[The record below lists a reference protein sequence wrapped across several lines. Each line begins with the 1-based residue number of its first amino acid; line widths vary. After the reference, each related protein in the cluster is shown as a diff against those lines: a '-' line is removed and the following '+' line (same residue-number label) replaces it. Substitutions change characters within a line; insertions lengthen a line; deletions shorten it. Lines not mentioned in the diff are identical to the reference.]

1 MPRKTLSGFLVVI
14 EGIDGAGKTTQARLL
29 AEQLQEMSFSVVSS
43 REPTNGKWGKLLK
56 ESAKTGRL
64 SPEEEL
70 NAFIEDRKEHV
81 EGLIRPQ
88 LENGRV
94 VILDR
99 YYFSTVA
106 YQGARGLNVQELM
119 QRNEEF
125 APEPDLLVLLD
136 VEPEIGLRRIHERG
150 DEVNQF
156 EREAALAKAREIFN
170 QIEKPYLLRLDA
182 GQEPETIRDS
192 IIEKFKQ
199 IA

>member
-1 MPRKTLSGFLVVI
+1 MPGKTLTGFLVVI

-29 AEQLQEMSFSVVSS
+29 AEKVQEMGFSVVSS
-43 REPTNGKWGKLLK
+43 REPTNGRWGKLLK
-56 ESAKTGRL
+56 ESAKNGRL
-64 SPEEEL
+64 PPEEEL

-81 EGLIRPQ
+81 AGLIRPH

-106 YQGARGLNVQELM
+106 YQGARGMNVQELM
-119 QRNEEF
+119 QMNEAF
-125 APEPDLLVLLD
+125 APEPDLLIILD
-136 VEPEIGLRRIHERG
+136 VEPEIGLRRIHQRG
-150 DEVNQF
+150 DDANQF
-156 EREAALAKAREIFN
+156 ELEAALAKAREIFN

-199 IA
+199 IT